1 VRPVARRGRPSAV
14 ALLCCAAA
22 WSSAV
27 SAQDVA
33 GGRVVHADARPV
45 AGARVVL
52 HRVARDTQGPVD
64 STLSAR
70 DGRFRFRFASDTG
83 SLYLFSARY
92 AGVEYFSP
100 PLQLGR
106 GRADTTV
113 SLLVYDTSSTAP
125 IELAARHLVI
135 PRPSDDGTREV
146 LDLVVLQNQGTM
158 ARVAADSL
166 GASWSAPLPPGSE
179 GLDVGEGDVSP
190 DAVSRRSDS
199 VFMVAP
205 IGPGEK
211 QLSFQY
217 HLPRG
222 RTAIQIPFGREGGP
236 VNVLLEEPGATV
248 AASGMT
254 FADTQLIGGRS
265 FRRYTGTVAPGA
277 VISVRL
283 PGPARTPTLI
293 LAAMVGAVALVLAL
307 SAAYLLSRRQRGP
320 DRWVVAAPAD
330 GLLDQLAVLDARYL
344 GRETEVDA
352 GEWAEYQAHRA
363 RLKDEL
369 QTVMAQAAPLRPN
382 EVRE

>member
-1 VRPVARRGRPSAV
+1 VRPAGKRGWPSAV
-14 ALLCCAAA
+14 ALLWCAAA
-22 WSSAV
+22 GSSAL

-33 GGRVVHADARPV
+33 GGRVVHADAQPV

-52 HRVARDTQGPVD
+52 HRVGRQTQGPVD
-64 STLSAR
+64 STTSGR
-70 DGRFRFRFASDTG
+70 DGRFRFRFTSDSG

-100 PLQLGR
+100 PLQVGR
-106 GRADTTV
+106 GRPDTAV

-135 PRPSDDGTREV
+135 PRPGDDGTREV
-146 LDLVVLQNQGTM
+146 LDLVVLQNQGTI
-158 ARVAADSL
+158 ARVAPDTL

-190 DAVSRRSDS
+190 DAMARRGDS
-199 VFMVAP
+199 VFMAAP

-222 RTAIQIPFGREGGP
+222 RTAIQFPFGREGGP

-248 AASGMT
+248 AAPRMT
-254 FADTQLIGGRS
+254 LADTQLIGGRS
-265 FRRYTGTVAPGA
+265 FRRFTGTVPAGA

-283 PGPARTPTLI
+283 PGPPRTPTLI
-293 LAAMVGAVALVLAL
+293 LSALVGAVALTLAL
-307 SAAYLLSRRQRGP
+307 GAWYLPRRRPGGVERP
-320 DRWVVAAPAD
+320 AVAAPAED
-330 GLLDQLAVLDARYL
+330 LLDRLAALDARYL
-344 GRETEVDA
+344 GRESDVDP
-352 GEWAEYQAHRA
+352 GEWEEYRADRA

-369 QTVMAQAAPLRPN
+369 QALLAARGPG
-382 EVRE
+382 

>member
-1 VRPVARRGRPSAV
+1 
-14 ALLCCAAA
+14 
-22 WSSAV
+22 
-27 SAQDVA
+27 
-33 GGRVVHADARPV
+33 VVHADARPV
-45 AGARVVL
+45 AGVRVVL
-52 HRVARDTQGPVD
+52 HRVGRDTQGPVD

-70 DGRFRFRFASDTG
+70 DGRFRFRFASDTS

-100 PLQLGR
+100 PLQGGR
-106 GRADTTV
+106 GQPDTAV

-146 LDLVVLQNQGTM
+146 LDLVVLQNQGTI
-158 ARVAADSL
+158 ARVAPDSL

-179 GLDVGEGDVSP
+179 GLEVGEGDVSP

-248 AASGMT
+248 VAAGLT
-254 FADTQLIGGRS
+254 LADTQLISGRS
-265 FRRYTGTVAPGA
+265 FRRYTGTAPAGA
-277 VISVRL
+277 MISVRL

-293 LAAMVGAVALVLAL
+293 LAALVGAVALTLL
-307 SAAYLLSRRQRGP
+307 LTGGYLLSRRPGASEGRPLRG
-320 DRWVVAAPAD
+320 ASEA
-330 GLLDQLAVLDARYL
+330 LLDRLAVLDAQYL
-344 GRETEVDA
+344 GREAEVDP
-352 GEWAEYQAHRA
+352 GEWAEYQANRA
-363 RLKDEL
+363 RLKGEL
-369 QTVMAQAAPLRPN
+369 QAVIAGAAPPGPN